1 MLLPFES
8 KDKLLNLILKSDGS
22 TTNNI
27 QILVDGKI
35 NVKILSENEP
45 IPPFL
50 LGNIIQ
56 PQLLKNDLEQLEN
69 INLQKPLIERR
80 VFLQF

>member
-45 IPPFL
+45 ISPFL
-50 LGNIIQ
+50 LGNIMQ

-69 INLQKPLIERR
+69 LNLQKPLIERR

>member
-45 IPPFL
+45 VSPFL
-50 LGNIIQ
+50 LGNIMQ
-56 PQLLKNDLEQLEN
+56 PQLLKNDLEQFEN
-69 INLQKPLIERR
+69 LNLQKPLIERR